1 MEPMIKMEEIGQSIA
16 AFQDAARE
24 FFGRIPRVDMLDHG
38 FVKMIELWGSDRAIV
53 EAARESTDKG
63 FLGWEPGQ
71 CPICMGTGKEPTIR
85 GGEPTDDPCYT
96 CGGKGSHR
104 GDAKLLR
111 FLYVNKHSTPF
122 EMAGGIFQIQA
133 PIAVFREWHRHR
145 TQGFSEMSAR
155 YVPLPDLNYVPTVER
170 LLISSKTNKQAGV
183 IEGADVLDEM
193 GAIAYRQE
201 LREQYRADETF
212 YQKSLRMGVPKEL
225 ARMHLPVGRYSRM
238 RATAVLRN
246 WLLFMTLRS
255 AAGAQWEIR
264 QYSHTVGDFLEQA
277 FPRTL
282 ELFHDDTGL

>member
-1 MEPMIKMEEIGQSIA
+1 MTTPKLSELIHS
-16 AFQDAARE
+16 FQDYARE
-24 FFGRIPRVDMLDHG
+24 FFGQIPRVDVLDHG
-38 FVKMIELWGSDRAIV
+38 FVKMVDLWGSDRAIV
-53 EAARESTDKG
+53 EAARESTSKG

-71 CPICMGTGKEPTIR
+71 CPVCMGAGKEPAIR
-85 GGEPTDDPCYT
+85 GGELTDDPCYT

-104 GDAKLLR
+104 GDTKLLR

-145 TQGFSEMSAR
+145 TQGYSEMSAR

-170 LLISSKTNKQAGV
+170 LLINSTTNKQAGV
-183 IEGADVLDEM
+183 IEGAEALTAEVAE
-193 GAIAYRQE
+193 G
-201 LREQYRADETF
+201 YRAELLRHYADDEAF
-212 YQKSLRMGVPKEL
+212 YQKALHQGVPKEL

-255 AAGAQWEIR
+255 AVGAQWEIR
-264 QYSHTVGDFLEQA
+264 QYSFIVGNFLEQA
-277 FPRTL
+277 FPRTM